1 MSVRYYIHVGMN
13 RPTVNTPEAV
23 QGILEQYDVRPELQV
38 VPANEADRGV
48 LAFLDDE
55 NMLVDW
61 PSAVPADPLPSEA
74 DYESDEERW
83 EAEDELHKERGQQ
96 GLTDL
101 LLALAPYLK
110 TPLIIQAAS
119 FASNGEFYDAK
130 EWTVQPGATEVEV
143 KEIVGMDD
151 EHSIVEMS

>member
-1 MSVRYYIHVGMN
+1 LCVKVH
-13 RPTVNTPEAV
+13 
-23 QGILEQYDVRPELQV
+23 QV
-38 VPANEADRGV
+38 VPANEVGTGV
-48 LAFLDDE
+48 LAFLEDE
-55 NMLVDW
+55 NMLVEW
-61 PSAVPADPLPSEA
+61 PSAVQADQLPAGA
-74 DYESDEERW
+74 DDEEQS
-83 EAEDELHKERGQQ
+83 DELHKELGQQ

-130 EWTVQPGATEVEV
+130 EWTVRPGATEVEV

-151 EHSIVEMS
+151 EAQVIVGWRSH

>member
-1 MSVRYYIHVGMN
+1 MPAFFIRVGMN

-38 VPANEADRGV
+38 VPANEAGTGV
-48 LAFLDDE
+48 LAFLEDE

-61 PSAVPADPLPSEA
+61 PSAVRGADLPADA
-74 DYESDEERW
+74 DYGSDEERW
-83 EAEDELHKERGQQ
+83 EAEDEWHKERGQQ
-96 GLTDL
+96 GHADL

>member
-23 QGILEQYDVRPELQV
+23 QGILQHYDVRPALQV
-38 VPANEADRGV
+38 VTGNEAGTGV
-48 LAFLDDE
+48 LAFLEDE
-55 NMLVDW
+55 NMLVEG
-61 PSAVPADPLPSEA
+61 PSAVQASQLPAGA
-74 DYESDEERW
+74 DDEEQS
-83 EAEDELHKERGQQ
+83 DELHKELGQQ
-96 GLTDL
+96 GHADL

-130 EWTVQPGATEVEV
+130 EWTVRPGATEVEV